1 MVYEELSKK
10 GICINFFQSWEKCT
24 RSQVSTESVH
34 LWGILQE
41 DVGWGE
47 CERRGVGVG
56 MEVSSHLN
64 TCDIFIFLAFSC
76 VVVVFVLIRWNLA

>member
-1 MVYEELSKK
+1 M
-10 GICINFFQSWEKCT
+10 
-24 RSQVSTESVH
+24 
-34 LWGILQE
+34 
-41 DVGWGE
+41 GWGE

-56 MEVSSHLN
+56 MKVSSHLN